1 MTNAG
6 GNSCSLLSGSG
17 GLRCNSMQAFIALRL
32 SAAQVS
38 GDMKNLNAGGSIA
51 PSRPTSSSASA
62 STLADAL
69 SRALSRESGKVA
81 ESMVLTA
88 TPSEH
93 ESVMRFVLGGAT
105 AAAVLLLDV
114 PVLFRIPRCDWETPL
129 LRTRNRF
136 SDDGIKLYAVLM
148 NDSSECSLSAA
159 LRRVRHRYL
168 ARQFARF
175 CDTNGIGL
183 LAKDETPAARTV
195 GETQDGL
202 ALAIASALMSAR
214 HFCCGAF
221 RIGKRRLLDGYPSRC
236 TPLRPH
242 VESTR

>member
-1 MTNAG
+1 MTNADS
-6 GNSCSLLSGSG
+6 NTCSLLSGSG
-17 GLRCNSMQAFIALRL
+17 GLHCNSMQAFIALRL
-32 SAAQVS
+32 RAARVS
-38 GDMKNLNAGGSIA
+38 DDMKNLNVGGSTA
-51 PSRPTSSSASA
+51 PSRLPSSSASA

-69 SRALSRESGKVA
+69 SRALSRESGRLA

-93 ESVMRFVLGGAT
+93 ESVMRFVLGGTT

-148 NDSSECSLSAA
+148 NDSSERSLSGA
-159 LRRVRHRYL
+159 LRRVRHLYQ
-168 ARQFARF
+168 AKQFARF
-175 CDTNGIGL
+175 CGTNGIGL
-183 LAKDETPAARTV
+183 LTNDETPTARTV

-202 ALAIASALMSAR
+202 ASAIASALMSAR
-214 HFCCGAF
+214 YFCCGAF
-221 RIGKRRLLDGYPSRC
+221 RIGKADSAMGIHRAL
-236 TPLRPH
+236 PH
-242 VESTR
+242 

>member
-1 MTNAG
+1 MTYSDSN
-6 GNSCSLLSGSG
+6 NCSLLSGSG
-17 GLRCNSMQAFIALRL
+17 GLSCNSMQAFIALRL
-32 SAAQVS
+32 SEARVS
-38 GDMKNLNAGGSIA
+38 DDMKNMDVGEPSA
-51 PSRPTSSSASA
+51 PSRLPSSRVSV

-69 SRALSRESGKVA
+69 SRALSRDSGQLA

-88 TPSEH
+88 SRSEH
-93 ESVMRFVLGGAT
+93 ESVMRFVHGGTT

-148 NDSSECSLSAA
+148 NDMSERGVSGA
-159 LRRVRHRYL
+159 LRRARYRYE
-168 ARQFARF
+168 ATGFARF

-183 LAKDETPAARTV
+183 MTDGETLAARTV
-195 GETQDGL
+195 GETQD
-202 ALAIASALMSAR
+202 ALASSIASALMSAH

-221 RIGKRRLLDGYPSRC
+221 RIGKPDSAAVIHRAPS
-236 TPLRPH
+236 L
-242 VESTR
+242 